1 MFHRPFGRTP
11 TRPDPCRSR
20 LNPRFLWVL
29 ASVAL
34 SLAAVLAIAAG
45 APARSGATP
54 RLVSTPDPAC
64 ADVVD
69 TGGGDC
75 ANPAPVVLTPDEQA
89 ILDEK
94 NALVSEYAD
103 MLAGTLSM
111 TVYQH
116 DLQSFMD
123 QHGGPT
129 TPMPVGADP
138 DTTCPSTAV
147 APTTACTAR
156 AVSLAQQR
164 QTTTYYCGP
173 ATASEVLGTR
183 GVSVSQSTL
192 ASNTYLHVIH
202 DPNNRK
208 TWGTSWSPA
217 VMGPTLNTLTNSSWY
232 SAVNGSG
239 VAHGGFTQATWQAD
253 LGFDIDNGWAIAGNI
268 VEYAGGVHLVGHP
281 GDKTIYHW
289 IGIYGYSSSGGA
301 TRYADSVHGD
311 TGFWTWAVNVP
322 AYSTISSSS
331 MTTMLNRRGFV
342 W

>member
-1 MFHRPFGRTP
+1 MFHRPSGRTP
-11 TRPDPCRSR
+11 T
-20 LNPRFLWVL
+20 RFLWVL

-34 SLAAVLAIAAG
+34 ALAAVMAIAAG
-45 APARSGATP
+45 APAQSGATP
-54 RLVSTPDPAC
+54 RLEATPDPAC

-75 ANPAPVVLTPDEQA
+75 ANPGPVVLTSDEQT
-89 ILDEK
+89 ILDKK

-103 MLAGTLSM
+103 LLAGTLSM
-111 TVYQH
+111 AVYQH
-116 DLQSFMD
+116 DLQSFID
-123 QHGGPT
+123 QYGGPT
-129 TPMPVGADP
+129 TAAPVGVDP
-138 DTTCPSTAV
+138 DTTCPSTAM
-147 APTTACTAR
+147 APTTAYTAK
-156 AVSLAQQR
+156 AVSMTQQR

-173 ATASEVLGTR
+173 ATASEVLRTR

-208 TWGTSWSPA
+208 TWGTSWNPY

-232 SAVNGSG
+232 SAVNGTG
-239 VAHGGFTQATWQAD
+239 VRGGFTSATWQAD

-268 VEYAGGVHLVGHP
+268 VEYAGGAHLVGHP

-289 IGIYGYSSSGGA
+289 IGIYGYSSSGA
-301 TRYADSVHGD
+301 STRYADSVHGD
-311 TGFWTWAVNVP
+311 TGFWPWAANVP
-322 AYSTISSSS
+322 AYSTISSST
-331 MTTMLNRRGFV
+331 MTTLLNRRGFV